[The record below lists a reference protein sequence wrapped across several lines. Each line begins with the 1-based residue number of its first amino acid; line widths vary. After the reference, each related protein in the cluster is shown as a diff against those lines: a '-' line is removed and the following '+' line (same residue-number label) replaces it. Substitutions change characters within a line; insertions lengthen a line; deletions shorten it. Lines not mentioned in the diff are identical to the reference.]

1 MASLDLE
8 EQAAGDKD
16 DCDDELDGDL
26 GGDDDEL
33 DCDDE
38 YEDVRMIKIDLFFQG
53 TATVSS
59 KGTMVEEDIL
69 EGITITMVD
78 TMA

>member
-8 EQAAGDKD
+8 EQAAGDG
-16 DCDDELDGDL
+16 DGDEEL
-26 GGDDDEL
+26 NGDEAFEDDG
-33 DCDDE
+33 

-53 TATVSS
+53 TAMVSS

>member
-8 EQAAGDKD
+8 EQAAGDD
-16 DCDDELDGDL
+16 DDDLDGDEAFE
-26 GGDDDEL
+26 DN
-33 DCDDE
+33 E